1 VPGTAGA
8 RFTAD
13 MARPA
18 LSAVSLLVLTLG
30 LGLATNASAAPL
42 PSLPGPAGPPTT
54 TAPAPGAPGAPVP
67 VPAPAQTAPPTEAS
81 GFTADQVRK
90 GIVQVEQGGR
100 PLGIGTVLL
109 NDGRILTSLS
119 ALAGAQQAE
128 IRYSDGTVVK
138 AKLGHTDKAW
148 DLALLIPQTGRW
160 VDGLVPTG
168 TDPQGQDL
176 RSFAPKA
183 GKLAPA
189 PIAVKGRVDPKSKD
203 GDILRAALD
212 VDLKGAANTPGAP
225 ILDGA
230 GRVVGILVRAC
241 KDGGAAVPPS
251 AVTPAA
257 APPCTAI
264 TVGAPVY
271 ALRGF
276 LMKTP
281 ATAIQP
287 APWLGLGGAP
297 SAEGNVKGV
306 KVMGVAPGSPAEKGG
321 LKAGDTPDTIVA
333 VDGVPVETPEQL
345 AEVIAK
351 RAIGQ
356 QVKLLVF
363 SGGKFREAQV
373 TLRPAP

>member
-1 VPGTAGA
+1 MARTALLAVPFLA
-8 RFTAD
+8 FTA
-13 MARPA
+13 
-18 LSAVSLLVLTLG
+18 VTLAA
-30 LGLATNASAAPL
+30 GLAPREASAAPL
-42 PSLPGPAGPPTT
+42 PALPAAGGPSSPAPSTGPAPAV
-54 TAPAPGAPGAPVP
+54 APASGPAQSGAPV
-67 VPAPAQTAPPTEAS
+67 EAS
-81 GFTADQVRK
+81 GFTADQVRR

-100 PLGIGTVLL
+100 PLGVGTVLL
-109 NDGRILTSLS
+109 NDGRVLTSLS
-119 ALAGAQQAE
+119 ALGAVEQPE
-128 IRYSDGTVVK
+128 IRYADGTVVK
-138 AKLGHTDKAW
+138 SKVGHKDKAW
-148 DLALLIPQTGRW
+148 DLALLIPLTGRW

-168 TDPQGQDL
+168 TDPMGADL

-189 PIAVKGRVDPKSKD
+189 PIAVKGRVDPKSKE
-203 GDILRAALD
+203 GDVLRAALD
-212 VDLKGAANTPGAP
+212 LDLKGSPNTPGAP
-225 ILDGA
+225 ILDGT

-241 KDGGAAVPPS
+241 KDAGGGEAKPPS
-251 AVTPAA
+251 AVTPPA
-257 APPCTAI
+257 APPCSAI

-281 ATAIQP
+281 ANAVQP